1 MKNTISSSLKS
12 LIKDFVPPIF
22 LKLLGKQLKKS
33 KCYDSYDEAMKD
45 ADGYEDKDLIRVVV
59 AKGKKFA
66 EKISGTKELDLTS
79 LRTFIG
85 LASLL
90 GKKKLTVIDFGGAA
104 GAHFF
109 VAKSILSKDLVIDWR
124 VVETTKMVNEA
135 KKQGLESKELSFF
148 NSLEAATSNVEID
161 LVFASGSIHYTPK
174 PYEFMKS
181 LVSINAKN
189 LMITRTPITDYP
201 TVLLQ
206 HSSLI
211 SNGVGE
217 IPDEIEIA
225 NKVISYPVTM
235 MDRDKVEKLLSSFG
249 SIILKISEDKGVY
262 SSRMKSYNMYGYI
275 VSKEAKHVISC

>member
-1 MKNTISSSLKS
+1 MLVGLKEIFKMKNTISSSLKS

-109 VAKSILSKDLVIDWR
+109 VAKRL
-124 VVETTKMVNEA
+124 
-135 KKQGLESKELSFF
+135 QG
-148 NSLEAATSNVEID
+148 
-161 LVFASGSIHYTPK
+161 
-174 PYEFMKS
+174 
-181 LVSINAKN
+181 
-189 LMITRTPITDYP
+189 
-201 TVLLQ
+201 
-206 HSSLI
+206 
-211 SNGVGE
+211 
-217 IPDEIEIA
+217 
-225 NKVISYPVTM
+225 
-235 MDRDKVEKLLSSFG
+235 
-249 SIILKISEDKGVY
+249 
-262 SSRMKSYNMYGYI
+262 SRRP
-275 VSKEAKHVISC
+275 